1 MTSLAW
7 KARPTL
13 HSQTWLNLILCMAQP
28 IFSKKKTLVGKQKGI
43 LSNTWLNSDCQEVT
57 GRSLHCQVE
66 HHVQTKFAT
75 PILHAIDNLK
85 IDDISPTYT

>member
-1 MTSLAW
+1 MESKTYTSLSNVVEFD
-7 KARPTL
+7 TM
-13 HSQTWLNLILCMAQP
+13 HGSTNLLP
-28 IFSKKKTLVGKQKGI
+28 KKKTLVGKQKGR